1 MKDYTPFIEKHV
13 VAELVKQGY
22 EQSVALKGADRAVD
36 HYRRSASASG
46 KSKMF
51 DDCLNIAKVW
61 ASKYQPKIKKS
72 NKQK

>member
-36 HYRRSASASG
+36 HYRRSASASAG
-46 KSKMF
+46 GKMF
-51 DDCLNIAKVW
+51 DDCMHIAKVW
-61 ASKYQPKIKKS
+61 ASKYQPKRKS
-72 NKQK
+72 AVR